1 MASDANLVILRKEW
15 FHFENTDRKHLH
27 LWSSHMEI
35 LTREILKNKNFDD
48 ATTQKLKAKHE
59 CFKTEF
65 EVKKEA
71 LDGMIAHFNNMI
83 SILTGSSYDFTPNRG
98 EGVSSYDFTPNR
110 GEEVSL
116 SLPTIEF
123 VLSGAR
129 ERRTAWQEKKFYLNY
144 IELIQ
149 KSKAKQESKER
160 LERLIL
166 KDLEMRNV
174 EAAMER
180 QAGLFNSSPSPYG
193 DGNFVHPWRRAKHFD
208 KTINEMKG
216 KSKTSPFDL
225 DVSQNNDQE
234 IKTEQMT
241 IPCEECDVKI
251 EDQSKLRLHEESVHV
266 EMQCTPCGNS
276 FNNICQLKEHVEIIH
291 ESCNTCMIKEELE
304 DEKTKVDDEQP
315 EDAIEDIE
323 AKKPEDEN
331 ENIIS
336 GFEFDTDYMNNTKDF
351 VNLLDAIREIKEEF
365 KAKEQAPNVEQAAP
379 AVERDAKGNKETFA
393 MKRRRNWRK
402 RKKQRKKI
410 KQWTDFEDEKTKL
423 MSIPCDECEF
433 DAENISNLNAHI
445 EKMHDKKTLSQ
456 TDPDGMIKN
465 LKYGQC
471 ELGESSSDMLKECK
485 DSRQRYCKCNECKYC
500 EANFTTSG
508 ELAGHFGHKHTHEN
522 PHKCP
527 ECDYMSVEL
536 SKLKKHMRCHSGEKP
551 YQCECDI
558 CHSEFTQS
566 NSLKE
571 HNTIHT
577 GDEPAYQ

>member
-1 MASDANLVILRKEW
+1 MTQWIDTDNTRDEDHHDGRK
-15 FHFENTDRKHLH
+15 
-27 LWSSHMEI
+27 
-35 LTREILKNKNFDD
+35 
-48 ATTQKLKAKHE
+48 KLK
-59 CFKTEF
+59 
-65 EVKKEA
+65 
-71 LDGMIAHFNNMI
+71 
-83 SILTGSSYDFTPNRG
+83 
-98 EGVSSYDFTPNR
+98 
-110 GEEVSL
+110 
-116 SLPTIEF
+116 
-123 VLSGAR
+123 
-129 ERRTAWQEKKFYLNY
+129 
-144 IELIQ
+144 
-149 KSKAKQESKER
+149 KQ
-160 LERLIL
+160 
-166 KDLEMRNV
+166 
-174 EAAMER
+174 
-180 QAGLFNSSPSPYG
+180 
-193 DGNFVHPWRRAKHFD
+193 
-208 KTINEMKG
+208 
-216 KSKTSPFDL
+216 
-225 DVSQNNDQE
+225 
-234 IKTEQMT
+234 
-241 IPCEECDVKI
+241 
-251 EDQSKLRLHEESVHV
+251 
-266 EMQCTPCGNS
+266 
-276 FNNICQLKEHVEIIH
+276 
-291 ESCNTCMIKEELE
+291 NTCMIKEELE
-304 DEKTKVDDEQP
+304 DEKTKVDDKQP

-323 AKKPEDEN
+323 AKEAEDEN

-336 GFEFDTDYMNNTKDF
+336 VFGFDTDYMDNTKD
-351 VNLLDAIREIKEEF
+351 VNLLDAIREIKEES
-365 KAKEQAPNVEQAAP
+365 KAEEQAPDVEKASP

-410 KQWTDFEDEKTKL
+410 KQWTDFEDEKTKR

-558 CHSEFTQS
+558 CHSEFTKS

-571 HNTIHT
+571 HKTIHT